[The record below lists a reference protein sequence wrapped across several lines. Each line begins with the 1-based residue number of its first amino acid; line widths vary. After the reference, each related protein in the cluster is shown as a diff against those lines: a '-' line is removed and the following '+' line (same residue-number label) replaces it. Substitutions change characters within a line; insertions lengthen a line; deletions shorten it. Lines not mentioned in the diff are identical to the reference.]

1 MNGDGLRY
9 IKGISKDKLHVLGR
23 AQAGVEQV
31 LGGDGLAQ
39 HVGDALCLAVFFT
52 GFDLI
57 KSSGQLGFLSPIL
70 TPKNNARYCKRSCSV
85 TPGKHQV
92 NTINTSSS

>member
-1 MNGDGLRY
+1 MNGDGLRDV
-9 IKGISKDKLHVLGR
+9 KGVFKDKLHVLSR

-39 HVGDALCLAVFFT
+39 HVSDAIRLHTLFT

-57 KSSGQLGFLSPIL
+57 KFSGQLGFLTL
-70 TPKNNARYCKRSCSV
+70 KNNRQY
-85 TPGKHQV
+85 
-92 NTINTSSS
+92 